1 MKPLWPFGNFVLK
14 AGSLVLAVMLWVIV
28 AGEETVER
36 GLPVPLELQQ
46 FPAGLELRGDAP
58 SLVDVR
64 VRGSSGALSR
74 MGPGDIVAMLDLKTA
89 RPGRR
94 LYQLTPEQVR
104 VPFGVQVTQVTPP
117 TIALDFEPSLTR
129 QVPIAPAIEG
139 DPAPGF
145 VVGKVTTEPSTVE
158 VVGPKSAVARVTE
171 ALTEPVSVE
180 GADRNV
186 SDTVTVGFADS
197 AVRLR
202 SPRLASVSVEIV
214 PEPIERDL
222 ENQPVQMR
230 NLGARLSARAVPPAV
245 RLVLRGSREG
255 VSGVNPAELMAFVD
269 LQGLGVGEYALPVRV
284 EASQEAGV
292 ARIIPA
298 TVQVH
303 IVRGTD

>member
-1 MKPLWPFGNFVLK
+1 MKALWPFGNLVLK
-14 AGSLVLAVMLWVIV
+14 VGSLALAIMLWVIV

-36 GLPVPLELQQ
+36 GLRVPLELQQ
-46 FPAGLELRGDAP
+46 FPTGLELQGDAP

-89 RPGRR
+89 RVGRR

-104 VPFGVQVTQVTPP
+104 VPFGVQVTQVSPP
-117 TIALDFEPSLTR
+117 TIALEFEPSLTR
-129 QVPIAPAIEG
+129 QVPIAPAVEG
-139 DPAPGF
+139 EPAPGF
-145 VVGKVTTEPSTVE
+145 VVGKVTTDPSTVD
-158 VVGPKSAVARVTE
+158 VVGPKSAVARVAE

-180 GADRNV
+180 GASRNV
-186 SDTVTVGFADS
+186 TDTVTVGFADP

-202 SPRLASVSVEIV
+202 APRLASVTVEVI

-222 ENQPVQMR
+222 DSQPVQMK
-230 NLGARLSARAVPPAV
+230 NLGEHLSAQAVPPTV

-255 VSGVNPAELMAFVD
+255 VSGVNPAELIAFVD
-269 LQGLGVGEYALPVRV
+269 LQGLGTGEYALPVRV

-303 IVRGTD
+303 IVRGRN